1 MCKQVDSI
9 LETQDSG
16 EPGVVLA
23 RSYSLKEE
31 GHVGRHLVID
41 KRERF
46 QPENFLDF
54 SFVPF

>member
-1 MCKQVDSI
+1 MQAGGLNSG
-9 LETQDSG
+9 DSG
-16 EPGVVLA
+16 FRGAWVVLA